1 MYAAIQLL
9 GHVLVALAV
18 PVAVSTA
25 PAASAAAL
33 SSASTAASTP
43 ALFRPIAALAVNRT
57 VSSGLEGDRGRLTT
71 TGANHGGAGAHAAA
85 AAPAP
90 AAITAIVLGMGRSMA
105 AAPGRTLL
113 GLAARFAAAR
123 RGVAAFLEKLLLSGG
138 ENKFLTAVATRK

>member
-33 SSASTAASTP
+33 ASASTAASTP

-71 TGANHGGAGAHAAA
+71 TGANHGGAGAHA